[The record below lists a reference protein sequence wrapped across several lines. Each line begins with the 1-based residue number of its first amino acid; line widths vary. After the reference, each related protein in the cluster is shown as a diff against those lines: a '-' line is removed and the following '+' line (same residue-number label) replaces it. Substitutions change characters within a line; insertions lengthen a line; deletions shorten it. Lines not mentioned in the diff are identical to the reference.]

1 MTTYRDYTQVGG
13 WWRGSLPI
21 VYKLSG
27 RLAEWLK
34 GFTKSTNKNWTQRF
48 VITTKS
54 IALGSIRSHYTPST
68 VLVVEPPVRR
78 VYVATYVSW
87 AVGTTTVF
95 TLSRRPTQ
103 FEADGIPYPL
113 PSEQRIMLRVQYR
126 TRASWQPQP
135 LPPRYVPRTRE
146 HVHGASVNATD
157 LRPRFCRA
165 RCTNR

>member
-34 GFTKSTNKNWTQRF
+34 GFTKSTNKNLTQRF

-113 PSEQRIMLRVQYR
+113 PSEQREDGRLVLQVEPHVLLD
-126 TRASWQPQP
+126 A
-135 LPPRYVPRTRE
+135 LDRYVPVAVCHRD
-146 HVHGASVNATD
+146 A
-157 LRPRFCRA
+157 LRRGGGEEEEDS
-165 RCTNR
+165 NV